1 MSKTTAL
8 WMVNLKQ
15 LTLWDEPPQGIYKKY
30 IAVLKL
36 LGLGPYS
43 MFLNYDT
50 GQKPNLIA
58 VQEKFK
64 SSVDYRTQ
72 VSKWPLYL
80 KRINVSSI
88 LKVKIIKRNYIWM
101 TKKEIGW
108 IVREKKFD
116 EDMALW
122 RHLVACWY
130 RTCDIDNE
138 HLFTKITVKSTI
150 VSLWNDYK
158 HSYNMYS

>member
-101 TKKEIGW
+101 TKNGE
-108 IVREKKFD
+108 RLD
-116 EDMALW
+116 ERKRFMKIWLCGGIW
-122 RHLVACWY
+122 WHACWNRRQRAFIDKNY
-130 RTCDIDNE
+130 RQI
-138 HLFTKITVKSTI
+138 
-150 VSLWNDYK
+150 YQ
-158 HSYNMYS
+158 